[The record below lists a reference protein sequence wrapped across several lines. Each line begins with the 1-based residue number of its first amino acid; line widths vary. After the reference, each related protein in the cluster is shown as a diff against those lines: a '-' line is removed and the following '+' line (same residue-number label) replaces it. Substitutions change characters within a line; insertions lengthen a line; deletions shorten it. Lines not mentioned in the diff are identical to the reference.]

1 MVSIS
6 IEQFAK
12 SYVKN
17 NKEVNLQETKESLK
31 VAAEHKQNGATCITC
46 GSPIWAIG
54 TAIVGWNGCFTCIT
68 GESDSSEDY
77 EIDFV
82 NF

>member
-1 MVSIS
+1 MISIS
-6 IEQFAK
+6 INEFAK

-17 NKEVNLQETKESLK
+17 NKSEDLQEIKKKLK
-31 VAAEHKQNGATCITC
+31 SAAENKRAGAVCITC
-46 GSPIWAIG
+46 DSPIWAIG
-54 TAIVGWNGCFTCIT
+54 SAIVEWNGCFTCIT

-77 EIDFV
+77 EIVEV

>member
-1 MVSIS
+1 MISIS
-6 IEQFAK
+6 INEFAK

-17 NKEVNLQETKESLK
+17 NKGEDLQEIKIKLK
-31 VAAEHKQNGATCITC
+31 SASENKKAGAVCITC

-54 TAIVGWNGCFTCIT
+54 TAISESNGCFTCIT
-68 GESDSSEDY
+68 GETDSSEDY
-77 EIDFV
+77 EIGEV